1 MFLTTALFCARF
13 PLVMD
18 ERHYLLLKNLFNS
31 MSSQDKAWIWPDGQF
46 HIDRTDEGSLV
57 ARFDG
62 KSMIAAAWFTR
73 SEDMP
78 ENTHCITIFIH
89 PDYRGFGYGED
100 MIRTFFARYEKENVE
115 ILAKID
121 VDNFRSKR
129 FFEKATTVV
138 RTEAHDNQVYVY
150 CLPQQLEKRVE
161 QLEEALILARREIA
175 DLQNRLLQH
184 ARDWS
189 HAPQIETFLTSK

>member
-1 MFLTTALFCARF
+1 MCLTSAHFCARF
-13 PLVMD
+13 RLVMD
-18 ERHYLLLKNLFNS
+18 ERHYLLMQQLFNS

-46 HIDRTDEGSLV
+46 HIDHTDEGSLV

-62 KSMIAAAWFTR
+62 GLMIAAAWFTR

-100 MIRTFFARYEKENVE
+100 MIRTFFARHEKENVE

-138 RTEAHDNQVYVY
+138 RTEAHGNQAYVY
-150 CLPQQLEKRVE
+150 CRPQKLEKRVE
-161 QLEEALILARREIA
+161 QLEEELIIARQAIA
-175 DLQNRLLQH
+175 DLQTKLIRH
-184 ARDWS
+184 ACSWS
-189 HAPQIETFLTSK
+189 HAPQI

>member
-1 MFLTTALFCARF
+1 
-13 PLVMD
+13 
-18 ERHYLLLKNLFNS
+18 

-46 HIDRTDEGSLV
+46 RIDRTDEGSLV
-57 ARFDG
+57 VRFDEKRMVG
-62 KSMIAAAWFTR
+62 AAWFTR
-73 SEDMP
+73 SDDMP

-100 MIRTFFARYEKENVE
+100 MIRTFFARQKKENGANVE

-121 VDNFRSKR
+121 VNNFRSKR

-161 QLEEALILARREIA
+161 QLEEALIIARREIV
-175 DLQNRLLQH
+175 DLQNRLIQH
-184 ARDWS
+184 ARSWN
-189 HAPQIETFLTSK
+189 HAPIL